1 MQPDCSV
8 THLADRIIKWR
19 ERSSSSSNN
28 NNSNN
33 NSSSSPTWW
42 NIKDKSCEITFSEGI
57 LRRIYRRL
65 GGCCTPNCLPN
76 KAASIS
82 FRLTTKKNNNNGN
95 RSIKI
100 DRHPNEIEPFR
111 LRLNFFPIW
120 QTAAENWS
128 IFRPFPP
135 SFLLL
140 LLLLF
145 FFCFYELFQGFSIIE
160 LPIQFRGRYS
170 VIIILSLSLSLF
182 LSPSVCVCVWN
193 KYSNIQP

>member
-19 ERSSSSSNN
+19 ERSSSSNN
-28 NNSNN
+28 NNSSSSS
-33 NSSSSPTWW
+33 SSSSPTWW

-135 SFLLL
+135 SF
-140 LLLLF
+140 
-145 FFCFYELFQGFSIIE
+145 YYYYYYFSFAFTNCSRASVSSNC
-160 LPIQFRGRYS
+160 QFNFVDGT
-170 VIIILSLSLSLF
+170 LSSSFSLF
-182 LSPSVCVCVWN
+182 LSPSVCVCVCVCV
-193 KYSNIQP
+193 K